1 MILPEPT
8 RTAGLLRLRNFAPF
22 AGRAYAEGRNTDL
35 GPDRPTAVSALS
47 PYVRHRLVT
56 EAEVVAAAQ
65 AEAGPEASTSFVQEV
80 FWRTYWKGWLELRPG
95 IWQRYCD
102 DLAAAAALLVAD
114 PTLRVRYL
122 EAVEGRT
129 GLEPFDAWVAEL
141 RERHWLHNHARMW
154 FASIWCFTLQLPWQ
168 LGADL
173 FLREL
178 LDGDAAVNTLSWRWV
193 AGIQTRGKHYV
204 ARADNIARYTGGRF
218 HLAGQLDEMPEPIV
232 EAEPGPPLP
241 LQAADA
247 PSAGPVALLLHDDDL
262 GVESLPLVGAD
273 IRVVAGLTVPE
284 DRSPQGCAAEVAAWT
299 RAALADGIDRAAAQF
314 GVTAELVAPAALAS
328 WAAGQGVVAVVTPW
342 APTGWTAS
350 RLAALQ
356 QDLAAW
362 GLPLLRV
369 RRPWDSACWPLATKG
384 FFAFRPAIQ
393 RLARDLLS
401 DQPPM

>member
-1 MILPEPT
+1 MILPEPS
-8 RTAGLLRLRNFAPF
+8 RAAGLLRLRSFAPA

-35 GPDRPTAVSALS
+35 GPDRPTAVSVLS

-56 EAEVVAAAQ
+56 EAELVVAAQ
-65 AEAGPEASTSFVQEV
+65 AEAGQEASMSFVQEV
-80 FWRTYWKGWLELRPG
+80 FWRSYWKGWLESRPG

-102 DLAAAAALLVAD
+102 DLVAAQALLAAD
-114 PTLRVRYL
+114 PRLHARYL

-129 GLEPFDAWVAEL
+129 GLYPFDAWVAEL
-141 RERHWLHNHARMW
+141 RERHWLHNHVRMW
-154 FASIWCFTLQLPWQ
+154 FASIWCFTLRLPWQ

-178 LDGDAAVNTLSWRWV
+178 LDGDAAANTLSWRWV

-218 HLAGQLDEMPEPIV
+218 HPAGQLDEMPEPIV

-247 PSAGPVALLLHDDDL
+247 LCAGPVALLLHDDDL
-262 GVESLPLVGAD
+262 GVESLPLVGAN
-273 IRVVAGLTVPE
+273 IRVVTGFTVPE
-284 DRSPQGCAAEVAAWT
+284 DRSPQGCAVEVAAWT

-314 GVTAELVAPAALAS
+314 GVKAGSVVPADMAS
-328 WAAGQGVVAVVTPW
+328 WAASQGVVAVVTPW
-342 APTGWTAS
+342 APTGWTAA

-356 QDLAAW
+356 KDLAAL

-393 RLARDLLS
+393 RLVRDLLS
-401 DQPPM
+401 DRPSM